1 MMTIKTESQIA
12 VRMRGPRIALA
23 IVSATLLM
31 GTLMTRRAGAQVF
44 ATLHSFNG
52 SDGSNPRAGLV
63 TDSAGNLYGTTTG
76 GGSAGQGTV
85 FKIPAAGGVLTV
97 LHNFGDGTVA
107 NDGAHPYAGLIL
119 DSSGNYLY
127 GTTAGGG
134 SWMNGTV
141 FRLDTSGKNL
151 SVLHSFSGTDGAD
164 PQAGLIL
171 DSSGNLY
178 GTTQGGGSWINGTV
192 FTLDTSGN
200 LNVLHSFSGG
210 NDGALPDAG
219 LVLDSSGNL
228 YGTTA
233 GGGSAGY
240 GTVFSLDTSSK
251 NFNVLHS
258 FSGTDGAN
266 PFADLVLDS
275 SGNLYGTTFG
285 GGSGS
290 GGTVFKLNTSGSPF
304 AVLYSFSGGD
314 DGGKPHAGLVLD
326 SSGNLY
332 GTTFGGY
339 GTVFEIATTPQQG
352 TQLIINQVNTLE
364 VQGAL
369 KQGQANSLD
378 KGLNQAISLMN
389 SGKNSGAIQ
398 NLQDFIAETEDLE
411 SSGVLAS
418 PQAEPLTSQ
427 TNVGVASSPAE
438 LLISE
443 ANAVIAE
450 LQ

>member
-1 MMTIKTESQIA
+1 MDQWNRVYAGYLRESQRA
-12 VRMRGPRIALA
+12 AQFFRRQRWGFARRRLGLG
-23 IVSATLLM
+23 LL
-31 GTLMTRRAGAQVF
+31 
-44 ATLHSFNG
+44 
-52 SDGSNPRAGLV
+52 
-63 TDSAGNLYGTTTG
+63 
-76 GGSAGQGTV
+76 GQ
-85 FKIPAAGGVLTV
+85 PLR
-97 LHNFGDGTVA
+97 HNR
-107 NDGAHPYAGLIL
+107 
-119 DSSGNYLY
+119 
-127 GTTAGGG
+127 
-134 SWMNGTV
+134 W
-141 FRLDTSGKNL
+141 
-151 SVLHSFSGTDGAD
+151 
-164 PQAGLIL
+164 
-171 DSSGNLY
+171 
-178 GTTQGGGSWINGTV
+178 
-192 FTLDTSGN
+192 
-200 LNVLHSFSGG
+200 
-210 NDGALPDAG
+210 
-219 LVLDSSGNL
+219 
-228 YGTTA
+228 
-233 GGGSAGY
+233 GGSAGY
-240 GTVFSLDTSSK
+240 GTVFSLDTSGK

-378 KGLNQAISLMN
+378 KELNQAISLMN